1 MASTDRKLVVSV
13 ASSGLYNRRVGERL
27 ATARFLVSR
36 LTYLR
41 ILSDQQAG
49 RGWAFVSR
57 GTRALEENMCTLS
70 TLNVSPA
77 S

>member
-1 MASTDRKLVVSV
+1 MVSV

-27 ATARFLVSR
+27 ATASFLVSR

-57 GTRALEENMCTLS
+57 GTQALEENMCTLS
-70 TLNVSPA
+70 ALNVSPA